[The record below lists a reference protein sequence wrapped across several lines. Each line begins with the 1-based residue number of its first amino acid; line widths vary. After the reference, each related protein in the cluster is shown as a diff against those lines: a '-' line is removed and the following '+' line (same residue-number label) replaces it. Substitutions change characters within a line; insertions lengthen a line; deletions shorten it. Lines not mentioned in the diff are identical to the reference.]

1 MIPGY
6 FYDQESLYTTYSQD
20 KIRYRKRGNKM
31 TEERKYSIMIEELR
45 AERVRLSGLLDKIR
59 AEMDGLLNDED
70 NLMYAHVVMDCLEII
85 DEYRTESKG

>member
-6 FYDQESLYTTYSQD
+6 FYDLESLYMMYSQD
-20 KIRYRKRGNKM
+20 KLRYRKRGNKM

-70 NLMYAHVVMDCLEII
+70 NLMYAHGVMDCLEII
-85 DEYRTESKG
+85 DEYRTEK